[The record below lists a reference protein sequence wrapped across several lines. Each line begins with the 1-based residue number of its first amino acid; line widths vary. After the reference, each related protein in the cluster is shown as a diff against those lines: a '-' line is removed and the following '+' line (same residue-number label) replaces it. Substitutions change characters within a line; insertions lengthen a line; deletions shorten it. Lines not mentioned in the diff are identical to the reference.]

1 MPEPYRPG
9 TYLGFDYG
17 EKYIGIAVGQSIS
30 KSASALDIIKGN
42 NEQVWQH
49 ISKLIDEW
57 QPVGIV
63 VGVPE
68 TADGKT
74 GKIHN
79 LIDNFTAQ
87 LKTRFEI
94 NVYSV
99 NETLGSHAA
108 RDLLSTST
116 KRTIPRLDDMAAAVI
131 LQTWF
136 DEHL

>member
-30 KSASALDIIKGN
+30 KSASALEIIKGD

-87 LKTRFEI
+87 LKTRFNI

-99 NETLGSHAA
+99 NETLSSHAA

>member
-87 LKTRFEI
+87 LKTRFNI

-99 NETLGSHAA
+99 NETLSSHAA

>member
-1 MPEPYRPG
+1 MPDLYRPG

-30 KSASALDIIKGN
+30 KSASALEIIKGH
-42 NEQVWQH
+42 NEQVWPRIGQ
-49 ISKLIDEW
+49 LIEEW

-63 VGVPE
+63 VGMPE

-79 LIDNFTAQ
+79 LINSFAAQ
-87 LKTRFEI
+87 IKTRFGIE
-94 NVYSV
+94 VYSV
-99 NETLGSHAA
+99 NETLSSHAA

>member
-1 MPEPYRPG
+1 MPDLYRPG

-30 KSASALDIIKGN
+30 KSASALEIIKGN
-42 NEQVWQH
+42 NEQVWPRIGQ
-49 ISKLIDEW
+49 LIEEW

-63 VGVPE
+63 VGMPE

-79 LIDNFTAQ
+79 LINKFTAQ
-87 LKTRFEI
+87 LETRFGI
-94 NVYSV
+94 DVYGV
-99 NETLGSHAA
+99 NETLSSHAA
-108 RDLLSTST
+108 KDLLSTST